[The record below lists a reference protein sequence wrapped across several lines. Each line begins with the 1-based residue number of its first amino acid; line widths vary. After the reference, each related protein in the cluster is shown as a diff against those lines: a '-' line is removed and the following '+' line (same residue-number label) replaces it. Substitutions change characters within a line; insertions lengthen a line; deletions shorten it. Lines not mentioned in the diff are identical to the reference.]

1 MTKRFGALGVA
12 FWGALGAAACTHQDV
27 EIHALPDG
35 TKQLSCMH
43 TLPQCLSHVDDVC
56 KGNSYEIL
64 YAIDTQKIYGSDNES
79 QVESRTSS
87 AVVHCLGPHQKRMT
101 DGVAS
106 AGAPASL
113 PAIAPLAPNAAPPSV
128 AAAARA
134 CVPGATQ
141 SCVGAG
147 ACAGGQACL
156 ADGSG
161 FGPCDCGA
169 PKASP

>member
-1 MTKRFGALGVA
+1 MTNRFGVLAVVVWGV
-12 FWGALGAAACTHQDV
+12 LGAAACAHQDV
-27 EIHALPDG
+27 EIKALPDG

-64 YAIDTQKIYGSDNES
+64 YAIDTQKVYGSDNES

-87 AVVHCLGPHQKRMT
+87 AVVHCLGPHEKRMT
-101 DGVAS
+101 DGIATADAAAPLPAVAPTAANTAS
-106 AGAPASL
+106 PSAPA
-113 PAIAPLAPNAAPPSV
+113 PAH
-128 AAAARA
+128 A